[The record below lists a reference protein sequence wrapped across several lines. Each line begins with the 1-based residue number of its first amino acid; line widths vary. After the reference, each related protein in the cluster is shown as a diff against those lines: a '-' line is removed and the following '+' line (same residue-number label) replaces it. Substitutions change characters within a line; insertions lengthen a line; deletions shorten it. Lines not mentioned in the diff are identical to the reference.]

1 MIFAAR
7 ALVIR
12 YSPRP
17 SHARS
22 PLVGTRP
29 GRARRVFV
37 MLGIL
42 FVVALVAAV
51 LAVVFFAQARSA
63 GSAVLA
69 LRGELDKLR
78 KDGEGE
84 RIALKEALAELKTRG
99 QQLVEAREKLADAR
113 KKSEPRQAKA
123 QNRGAREAEL
133 EEDLTHARSLA
144 EQAHAAETAARK
156 AAAAAKAAEDSAKAE
171 LARAQEKLRE
181 LAGGPAVSAPAAV
194 AGPSADAGLIEAAR
208 KSDERHR
215 AAEAKATLLEAQT
228 NSLREREV
236 KARDEARKAKGRAE
250 TNNKV
255 FLVTKSDLDMTK
267 ERLAAAERMLW
278 QAGLNLP
285 AVPAKGRPKATGKA
299 SAERPREEKAAETPA
314 AVAAPPAAAGAAA
327 DEPATAAASVAEGA
341 AAAPASDSMTT
352 PAGGVAPLRRRPGQ
366 PGVEAAKVE

>member
-1 MIFAAR
+1 
-7 ALVIR
+7 
-12 YSPRP
+12 
-17 SHARS
+17 
-22 PLVGTRP
+22 
-29 GRARRVFV
+29 

-69 LRGELDKLR
+69 LRGELDQLR
-78 KDGEGE
+78 KDGEGD
-84 RIALKEALAELKTRG
+84 RAALKEALSDLKTRG
-99 QQLVEAREKLADAR
+99 QQLVEAREKLSDAR
-113 KKSEPRQAKA
+113 KKGEPKQART

-133 EEDLTHARSLA
+133 EEDLTHARSLS
-144 EQAHAAETAARK
+144 EQALAAETTARK
-156 AAAAAKAAEDSAKAE
+156 AAAAAKAAEESAKAE
-171 LARAQEKLRE
+171 LAKAQEKIRE
-181 LAGGPAVSAPAAV
+181 LAGHPAGAAPAAL
-194 AGPSADAGLIEAAR
+194 AGPAADAGLVDAAR

-278 QAGLNLP
+278 QAGLSLP
-285 AVPAKGRPKATGKA
+285 AVPSKERPKATGKA
-299 SAERPREEKAAETPA
+299 SADKPREEKAPEATGETAPA
-314 AVAAPPAAAGAAA
+314 A
-327 DEPATAAASVAEGA
+327 E
-341 AAAPASDSMTT
+341 AAAPAVESAAPEGVTAEAAPESMTT
-352 PAGGVAPLRRRPGQ
+352 PAGGVAPLRRRAGQ
-366 PGVEAAKVE
+366 GSAEAPKAE

>member
-1 MIFAAR
+1 
-7 ALVIR
+7 
-12 YSPRP
+12 
-17 SHARS
+17 
-22 PLVGTRP
+22 
-29 GRARRVFV
+29 

-69 LRGELDKLR
+69 LRDELDKLR

-84 RIALKEALAELKTRG
+84 RTALKESLAELKTRG
-99 QQLVEAREKLADAR
+99 QQLVEAREKLSDAR
-113 KKSEPRQAKA
+113 KKSEPKQART
-123 QNRGAREAEL
+123 QSRGAREAEL
-133 EEDLTHARSLA
+133 EEDLTHARSLT

-156 AAAAAKAAEDSAKAE
+156 TAAAAKAAEDAAKAE
-171 LARAQEKLRE
+171 LARAQEKVRE
-181 LAGGPAVSAPAAV
+181 LSGRPAGAAPVAV
-194 AGPSADAGLIEAAR
+194 AGPGADAGLIEAAR
-208 KSDERHR
+208 KSDDRRR

-278 QAGLNLP
+278 QAGLSLP
-285 AVPAKGRPKATGKA
+285 AVPAKERPKATGKA
-299 SAERPREEKAAETPA
+299 SAERPREEKAPEA
-314 AVAAPPAAAGAAA
+314 PAAAAEPAAA
-327 DEPATAAASVAEGA
+327 APAAGEPSAATAPVAEGA
-341 AAAPASDSMTT
+341 AAAQASDSMVT

-366 PGVEAAKVE
+366 AGAEASKVE